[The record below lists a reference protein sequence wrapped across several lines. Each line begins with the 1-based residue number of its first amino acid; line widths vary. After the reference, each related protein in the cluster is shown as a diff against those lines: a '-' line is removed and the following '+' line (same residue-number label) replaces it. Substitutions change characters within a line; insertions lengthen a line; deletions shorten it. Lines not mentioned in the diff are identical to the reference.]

1 MAPEGYNP
9 LSGPAVWAQRAL
21 IALSLLNVIGIA
33 SDLAA
38 HSLYQSELVTSDEI
52 DATDARQAVIGLVQ
66 FIGLIVAIVFF
77 VRWFRRAYRNL
88 PALGAEPL
96 RFRRGWA
103 VWGWFV
109 PILGWFRPKQIA
121 NDIWRASDPE
131 APSAEGGPS
140 RWQEKPVPGLF
151 QLWWAAYLISTF
163 LDNVAARYSL
173 RADDVDGYDAEAVAY
188 MVADTAAILAAV
200 LAVLVIRRTTARQ
213 EARAARLAVEFGHHP
228 AGQGGGE

>member
-1 MAPEGYNP
+1 MASEGYKP
-9 LSGPAVWAQRAL
+9 LAGPAVWAQRAL

-66 FIGLIVAIVFF
+66 FIGLIAAIAFF

-88 PALGAEPL
+88 PALGAETL

-131 APSAEGGPS
+131 APPAEGGPS
-140 RWQEKPVPGLF
+140 RWQEKPVSGLF

-188 MVADTAAILAAV
+188 MVADTAAIVAAV

-213 EARAARLAVEFGHHP
+213 EARAARLVAELEP
-228 AGQGGGE
+228 SARALT